1 MRKLQPKH
9 YSGHAERGSAIE
21 IARSVQDR
29 SRSAVDVARG
39 ALDALTAAD
48 ASLHACI
55 DTFHDAAIRHAKAVD
70 ERIARGEQLPLAGVP
85 IVLKDNICLGPSLAQ
100 HASANDAGVLVNS
113 AGYGGRTTCA
123 SRMLAEYHS
132 PFTATAAQ
140 RLIDCG
146 AIVLAKTNLDEFAM
160 GSSCEQSYFGPTHNP
175 WDLTRVP
182 GGSSGGSAALV
193 AAGVVPLA
201 LGSDTGGS
209 IRQPASFCGIV
220 GVKPTYG
227 RVSRYGLV
235 AYASSLDQ
243 IGPMT
248 RSVHDAAIAMEVV
261 CGVDKYDATSVDRPD
276 TDFLRDIET
285 PVQGLTLGVPRQAR
299 QLANQAA
306 SEVFESAL
314 ARFRDIG
321 ATIVDVD
328 IPLLD
333 DAVAAYY
340 IVAPAEASSNLAR
353 FDGIRYGHR
362 AAIDTDEGLF
372 ELYCKSRGEGF
383 GPEVRRRI
391 LLGTHVLSSGYYDAY
406 YNTALRVRRKLLRQL
421 EGVFRG
427 QGGAAGCHAI
437 LTPTTPGPAFRISE
451 KTSDP
456 MAMYLEDVYTVAINL
471 AGLPAMSVPS
481 GCVTEKNPE
490 GTNVQLPLG
499 LQIIAPAFD
508 EGLML
513 RIARMFER
521 VA

>member
-1 MRKLQPKH
+1 MRRQP
-9 YSGHAERGSAIE
+9 SQFGGESASRTASE
-21 IARSVQDR
+21 IADGVRDR
-29 SRSAVDVARG
+29 SLSAVDVTREALK
-39 ALDALTAAD
+39 ALDAAED
-48 ASLHACI
+48 SLHACV
-55 DTFHDAAIRHAKAVD
+55 DTFHDTAVRHAMKVD
-70 ERIARGEQLPLAGVP
+70 ERVARGERLPLAGVP
-85 IVLKDNICLGPSLAQ
+85 IVLKDNICVGPSSVQ
-100 HASANDAGVLVNS
+100 HASADDAGKLIDVG
-113 AGYGGRTTCA
+113 GYGGRTTCA
-123 SRMLAEYHS
+123 SRMLAEYRS

-140 RLIDCG
+140 RLMDAG
-146 AIVLAKTNLDEFAM
+146 AIVLAKTNMDEFAM
-160 GSSCEQSYFGPTHNP
+160 GSSCERSCFGPTCNP
-175 WDLTRVP
+175 WDVTRVP

-193 AAGVVPLA
+193 GAGVVPLA

-248 RSVHDAAIAMEVV
+248 RSVRDAALAMEVL
-261 CGVDKYDATSVDRPD
+261 CGLDKHDATSVDRPD
-276 TDFLRDIET
+276 TEFVIDLEK

-299 QLANQAA
+299 QLANEAA

-314 ARFRDIG
+314 IKFRDAG
-321 ATIVDVD
+321 ARIVDVD
-328 IPLLD
+328 VPLLD

-353 FDGIRYGHR
+353 FDGIRYGRR
-362 AAIDTDEGLF
+362 ATLEAGEGLF
-372 ELYCKSRGEGF
+372 ELYCKSRTEGF

-406 YNTALRVRRKLLRQL
+406 YNTALKVRRKLLHQF
-421 EGVFRG
+421 EDVF
-427 QGGAAGCHAI
+427 GGGTTPRCHAI
-437 LTPTTPGPAFRISE
+437 LTPTTPGPAFRIGE

-481 GCVTEKNPE
+481 GFVTEKNPD
-490 GTNVQLPLG
+490 GKSVQLPLG
-499 LQIIAPAFD
+499 LQIIAPAF
-508 EGLML
+508 EESVMM
-513 RIARMFER
+513 RIGRMFER
-521 VA
+521 IG